1 MPGGA
6 GAALSVMKDQI
17 GCPYLKGIGTRMK
30 IIQSQVSQMAIFAY
44 IVGCEKTGRAVII
57 DPAGS
62 EDALVKKAAEHGFT
76 ITKIINTHGHAD
88 HTSGNHRMKELTG
101 APIVVHPADAKS
113 MVNDH
118 SADFTRMLG
127 RELTPPPDEFMND
140 GDVIT
145 AGEEVKLEVIST
157 PGHTPGCVC
166 LYTPGHVFTG
176 DTLFVGA
183 VGRTDLPGGSW
194 PTMLKSIQERLL
206 TLPDETVVWP
216 GHNYGASPSST
227 IKQER
232 ETNPYL
238 R

>member
-1 MPGGA
+1 
-6 GAALSVMKDQI
+6 
-17 GCPYLKGIGTRMK
+17 MK

-44 IVGCEKTGRAVII
+44 IVGCEKTGQALII

-62 EDALVKKAAEHGFT
+62 EEMLVKKADEHGFA
-76 ITKIINTHGHAD
+76 ITKIVNTHGHAD
-88 HTSGNHRMKELTG
+88 HTCGNHRMKELTG
-101 APIVVHPADAKS
+101 APIVVHPGDAET
-113 MVNDH
+113 MVNAH
-118 SADFTRMLG
+118 SADFSRMLG
-127 RELTPPPDEFMND
+127 CEVTPPPDEFMED
-140 GDVIT
+140 GAAIT
-145 AGEEVKLEVIST
+145 AGDEVSLQVLST

-194 PTMLKSIQERLL
+194 PTMLRSIQERLL

-216 GHNYGASPSST
+216 GHNYGARPSST